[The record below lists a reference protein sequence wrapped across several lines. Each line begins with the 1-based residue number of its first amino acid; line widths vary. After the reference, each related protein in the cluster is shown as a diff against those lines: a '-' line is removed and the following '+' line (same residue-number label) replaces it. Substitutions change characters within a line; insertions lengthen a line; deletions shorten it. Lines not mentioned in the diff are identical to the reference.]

1 MSRHDIT
8 HVQRMREARE
18 RLRQSGLF
26 SRERISAQRDARVR
40 QAAIEAIRNERE
52 GNGNASHR

>member
-18 RLRQSGLF
+18 RLRRSGLF
-26 SRERISAQRDARVR
+26 AVERISAQRDARVR
-40 QAAIEAIRNERE
+40 QAAIEAIRAERE
-52 GNGNASHR
+52 GDRNAPHR